1 MFPSFLLGMSDD
13 GITRLP
19 SRENIKRR
27 IRKLRYNNDLV
38 PPPNDANFISIPAIL
53 CKTLRRAQFLHCDT
67 GPDMSFTIS
76 VVT

>member
-1 MFPSFLLGMSDD
+1 MFPSFLLGMSDE

-19 SRENIKRR
+19 PLGNIKRW

-38 PPPNDANFISIPAIL
+38 PSPNDVNFISIPAIL
-53 CKTLRRAQFLHCDT
+53 CKTLRQAQFLRCDT
-67 GPDMSFTIS
+67 GPGMSFTIS

>member
-1 MFPSFLLGMSDD
+1 MSDE

-38 PPPNDANFISIPAIL
+38 PPPNDTNFISIPAIL
-53 CKTLRRAQFLHCDT
+53 CKTLSQAQLLGCDT
-67 GPDMSFTIS
+67 GPGMSFTIP

>member
-1 MFPSFLLGMSDD
+1 MFPSFLLGMSDE
-13 GITRLP
+13 GITCLP

-38 PPPNDANFISIPAIL
+38 PPPNDANFMSILAIL
-53 CKTLRRAQFLHCDT
+53 CKTLRQAQFLRCDT
-67 GPDMSFTIS
+67 GPGMSLTIS